1 MNLNFSLIAQAIT
14 FALFIWFTVKLI
26 WPYMLRAIE
35 TRQKTIGDGLAAAER
50 GHREL
55 EASSKRADEAIAEAR
70 GRAADILA
78 QTEKRGVQL
87 IEEAKGTAKNE
98 GNRKWSPQRPRSS
111 RNSRAPGNSCA
122 TRSRRSRSPV
132 RRKSCSAKSTP
143 RRTRI
148 CSNRSGGSCD
158 DRRATQACENAPQH
172 LTMAEPSTIA
182 RPYAEAVFRLA
193 DGAGKLAEWST
204 TLAMLEQ
211 VADNERV
218 RTGMADPNL
227 SSAKVAGLFISILA
241 GKLSGDAEN
250 FVRVMA
256 ENRRLEL
263 LGDVRAQYEALKNA
277 REGVI
282 EADVQS
288 AFELTDAQ
296 LAELVSALEKR
307 TGRKVKAQ
315 VRLDK
320 SLIGGVRIVMGDKVI
335 DGSARAQLGALE
347 SALKA

>member
-1 MNLNFSLIAQAIT
+1 
-14 FALFIWFTVKLI
+14 
-26 WPYMLRAIE
+26 
-35 TRQKTIGDGLAAAER
+35 
-50 GHREL
+50 
-55 EASSKRADEAIAEAR
+55 
-70 GRAADILA
+70 
-78 QTEKRGVQL
+78 
-87 IEEAKGTAKNE
+87 
-98 GNRKWSPQRPRSS
+98 
-111 RNSRAPGNSCA
+111 
-122 TRSRRSRSPV
+122 
-132 RRKSCSAKSTP
+132 
-143 RRTRI
+143 
-148 CSNRSGGSCD
+148 
-158 DRRATQACENAPQH
+158 
-172 LTMAEPSTIA
+172 MAEPSTIA